1 MEMCEQS
8 KNSEYSASKIIFS
21 ELKDNE
27 RLKKNKDKPESFKR
41 ILYHTKKVSVN
52 QKENISNYLVRGTK
66 RMNKAYGIYETQSK
80 ETITLWEFQQK
91 RKIKVRKYI

>member
-52 QKENISNYLVRGTK
+52 
-66 RMNKAYGIYETQSK
+66 
-80 ETITLWEFQQK
+80 
-91 RKIKVRKYI
+91 

>member
-1 MEMCEQS
+1 MCEQS
-8 KNSEYSASKIIFS
+8 KNSEYSASKMIFS

-27 RLKKNKDKPESFKR
+27 IKKKQRQARK
-41 ILYHTKKVSVN
+41 L
-52 QKENISNYLVRGTK
+52 QKNTLPYQKSICELEDISNYLVRGTK